1 MVMRRTWI
9 VLLVAQLAACSF
21 VFVQG
26 PPPGQPAKEIESK
39 GKDKFACTTSRVVPW
54 IDAVGTG
61 IWALNVLLAATAP
74 DKDMPFPRYVGIP
87 LYGAIGL
94 VQGYATYSGFK
105 KTGACRAAHDEAI
118 KAGVEEPPPEA
129 PAPSPGTMTVPT
141 APL

>member
-1 MVMRRTWI
+1 MRRI
-9 VLLVAQLAACSF
+9 GVVVLAGQLAACSF
-21 VFVQG
+21 VWVQA

-39 GKDKFACTTSRVVPW
+39 GKDKFDCTSSRTVPW

-61 IWALNVLLAATAP
+61 VWALNFLLAIGVSENQ
-74 DKDMPFPRYVGIP
+74 MPFPRYVSLP
-87 LYGAIGL
+87 LYGAAGL

-105 KTGACRAAHDEAI
+105 KTGECRRAHEEAI

-129 PAPSPGTMTVPT
+129 PPPSPGTMTVPT